1 MNQIFTEV
9 TLSINVMLYDLPDN
23 PSKQAI
29 LDKISNVM
37 MSYDKLVNSM
47 SNITEESIVDVK
59 QWTIRGTIGPN
70 DA

>member
-9 TLSINVMLYDLPDN
+9 TLSINVMLYDLPEN
-23 PSKQAI
+23 PSKQDI
-29 LDKISNVM
+29 LSKINGLM
-37 MSYDKLVNSM
+37 MSYDTMINSM

-59 QWTIRGTIGPN
+59 QWTIRGTRGPN